1 MEINYLVVDMGTGN
15 SRVGL
20 VGADGTIWGIRNYEN
35 QYYKD
40 KQYEDA
46 QYFLPEEWEENL
58 MNGCK
63 ELVKEF
69 PEHPVRAIT
78 SSGARESIVLYN
90 KEGKTYLGLP
100 NIDNR
105 GREWMNEIED
115 QTFIYDKTGRW
126 VTEDFPAAKLMGYR
140 KKYPEEFEKI
150 TEITSLSE
158 WVGELFCGRL
168 VIEPSQACETQL
180 FDIETREWSERLCK
194 DYGIPMDILPEI
206 AKAGDSLGKIKKEMA
221 DKIGL
226 NEDVEFIVGGAD
238 TQIALKSVGMDV
250 GDVAVV
256 SGTTSPVATITDYK
270 YYDKQE
276 RCWTD
281 SNLGG
286 DTYQVENNP
295 GVTGLNYQKIKNFL
309 FPDTSYEELETEM
322 AKQTEYLCTAS
333 FSSLYFSEKRSLK
346 KGGFIMKS
354 PFDATLKPI
363 HLIWAV
369 VADIACSIYVQ
380 YQSLCEMIRHDK
392 DYILGCAGG
401 FQSKMLCQHLADL
414 TGKKLVVRE
423 GFSQASINGCLKIC
437 NAYYGITS
445 EKKSEQAEMVYTPKD
460 GSLIQEYYQEWL
472 NNREMLNP
480 KED

>member
-150 TEITSLSE
+150 TKITSLSE
-158 WVGELFCGRL
+158 
-168 VIEPSQACETQL
+168 
-180 FDIETREWSERLCK
+180 
-194 DYGIPMDILPEI
+194 
-206 AKAGDSLGKIKKEMA
+206 
-221 DKIGL
+221 
-226 NEDVEFIVGGAD
+226 
-238 TQIALKSVGMDV
+238 
-250 GDVAVV
+250 
-256 SGTTSPVATITDYK
+256 
-270 YYDKQE
+270 
-276 RCWTD
+276 
-281 SNLGG
+281 
-286 DTYQVENNP
+286 
-295 GVTGLNYQKIKNFL
+295 
-309 FPDTSYEELETEM
+309 
-322 AKQTEYLCTAS
+322 
-333 FSSLYFSEKRSLK
+333 
-346 KGGFIMKS
+346 
-354 PFDATLKPI
+354 
-363 HLIWAV
+363 
-369 VADIACSIYVQ
+369 
-380 YQSLCEMIRHDK
+380 
-392 DYILGCAGG
+392 
-401 FQSKMLCQHLADL
+401 
-414 TGKKLVVRE
+414 
-423 GFSQASINGCLKIC
+423 
-437 NAYYGITS
+437 
-445 EKKSEQAEMVYTPKD
+445 
-460 GSLIQEYYQEWL
+460 
-472 NNREMLNP
+472 
-480 KED
+480 

>member
-1 MEINYLVVDMGTGN
+1 MGTGN

-150 TEITSLSE
+150 TKITSLSE

>member
-140 KKYPEEFEKI
+140 KNYPEEFEKI
-150 TEITSLSE
+150 TKITSLSE

>member
-150 TEITSLSE
+150 TKITSLSE

-286 DTYQVENNP
+286 DTYQVETNP

-423 GFSQASINGCLKIC
+423 SFSQASINGCLKIC

>member
-140 KKYPEEFEKI
+140 KKYTAEFEKI
-150 TEITSLSE
+150 TKITSLSE

>member
-150 TEITSLSE
+150 TKITSLSE

>member
-150 TEITSLSE
+150 TKITSLSE

-180 FDIETREWSERLCK
+180 FDTREWSERLCK

-286 DTYQVENNP
+286 DTYQVETNP

>member
-150 TEITSLSE
+150 TKITSLSE

-445 EKKSEQAEMVYTPKD
+445 EKN
-460 GSLIQEYYQEWL
+460 L
-472 NNREMLNP
+472 NRQKWFIHQKMAA
-480 KED
+480 

>member
-150 TEITSLSE
+150 TKITSLSE

-286 DTYQVENNP
+286 DTYQVETNP

-423 GFSQASINGCLKIC
+423 GFRQASINGCLKIC
-437 NAYYGITS
+437 NCLLYTS
-445 EKKSEQAEMVYTPKD
+445 RCV
-460 GSLIQEYYQEWL
+460 
-472 NNREMLNP
+472 
-480 KED
+480 

>member
-150 TEITSLSE
+150 TKITSLSE

-281 SNLGG
+281 SNLGD

>member
-1 MEINYLVVDMGTGN
+1 METNYLVVDMGTGN

-20 VGADGTIWGIRNYEN
+20 VSADGTIWGIRNYEN

-46 QYFLPEEWEENL
+46 QYFLPEEWEQNL
-58 MNGCK
+58 LDGCK
-63 ELVKEF
+63 ELLEEF
-69 PEHPVRAIT
+69 PDHPVRAIT

-90 KEGKTYLGLP
+90 KEGKAYLGLP

-105 GREWMNEIED
+105 GRAWMAEIED
-115 QTFIYDKTGRW
+115 CTFIYEKTGRW

-140 KKYPEEFEKI
+140 KKYPEEFESIAK
-150 TEITSLSE
+150 ITSLSE
-158 WVGELFCGRL
+158 WIGEMFTGKL

-180 FDIETREWSERLCK
+180 FDIGEKDWSERLCK
-194 DYGIPMDILPEI
+194 DYGISMDILPEI
-206 AKAGDSLGKIKKEMA
+206 AKAGDSLGTIKKEMA
-221 DKIGL
+221 DELGIS
-226 NEDVEFIVGGAD
+226 NDAEFIVGGAD
-238 TQIALKSVGMDV
+238 TQIALKSVGMGV

-286 DTYQVENNP
+286 DTYQVETNP
-295 GVTGLNYQKIKNFL
+295 GVTGLNYQKMKAFL
-309 FPDTSYEELETEM
+309 FPDTSYEELEEEM

-346 KGGFIMKS
+346 KGGFVMKA
-354 PFDATLKPI
+354 PFDATMKPI

-380 YQSLCEMIRHDK
+380 YRSLCEMTGHEK
-392 DYILGCAGG
+392 EYILGCAGG

-414 TGKKLVVRE
+414 TGKKLIIRD
-423 GFSQASINGCLKIC
+423 GFSQASINGCLRIC
-437 NAYYGITS
+437 NTYYGIES
-445 EKKSEQAEMVYTPKD
+445 EKETEQAEMIYTPKED
-460 GSLIQEYYQEWL
+460 SLILEYYKEWL
-472 NNREMLNP
+472 KNRQMLNP
-480 KED
+480 

>member
-1 MEINYLVVDMGTGN
+1 MEIDYLVVDMGTGN

-90 KEGKTYLGLP
+90 KEGKTYLGFP

-150 TEITSLSE
+150 TKITSLSE

-286 DTYQVENNP
+286 DTYQVETNP

>member
-150 TEITSLSE
+150 TKITSLSE

-346 KGGFIMKS
+346 KGG
-354 PFDATLKPI
+354 L
-363 HLIWAV
+363 L
-369 VADIACSIYVQ
+369 
-380 YQSLCEMIRHDK
+380 
-392 DYILGCAGG
+392 
-401 FQSKMLCQHLADL
+401 
-414 TGKKLVVRE
+414 
-423 GFSQASINGCLKIC
+423 
-437 NAYYGITS
+437 
-445 EKKSEQAEMVYTPKD
+445 
-460 GSLIQEYYQEWL
+460 
-472 NNREMLNP
+472 
-480 KED
+480 

>member
-20 VGADGTIWGIRNYEN
+20 VGDDGTIWGIRNYEN

-150 TEITSLSE
+150 TKITSLSE

-286 DTYQVENNP
+286 DTYQVETNP

>member
-150 TEITSLSE
+150 TKITSLGE

-286 DTYQVENNP
+286 DTYQVETNP

>member
-150 TEITSLSE
+150 TKITSLSE

-286 DTYQVENNP
+286 DTYQVETNP

-369 VADIACSIYVQ
+369 VADIVCSIYVQ

>member
-150 TEITSLSE
+150 TKITSLSE

-226 NEDVEFIVGGAD
+226 NEDVEFIVGGAA

>member
-150 TEITSLSE
+150 TKITSLSE

-286 DTYQVENNP
+286 DTYQVETNP

>member
-150 TEITSLSE
+150 TKITSLSE

-392 DYILGCAGG
+392 DYILGCA
-401 FQSKMLCQHLADL
+401 
-414 TGKKLVVRE
+414 
-423 GFSQASINGCLKIC
+423 CLL
-437 NAYYGITS
+437 YTS
-445 EKKSEQAEMVYTPKD
+445 PSPRD
-460 GSLIQEYYQEWL
+460 
-472 NNREMLNP
+472 
-480 KED
+480 

>member
-1 MEINYLVVDMGTGN
+1 M
-15 SRVGL
+15 
-20 VGADGTIWGIRNYEN
+20 
-35 QYYKD
+35 YKR
-40 KQYEDA
+40 Q
-46 QYFLPEEWEENL
+46 
-58 MNGCK
+58 
-63 ELVKEF
+63 
-69 PEHPVRAIT
+69 
-78 SSGARESIVLYN
+78 VLYN

-150 TEITSLSE
+150 TKITSLSE

>member
-150 TEITSLSE
+150 TKITSLSE

-480 KED
+480 KEY

>member
-69 PEHPVRAIT
+69 PEDPVRAIT

-150 TEITSLSE
+150 TKITSLSE

-286 DTYQVENNP
+286 DTYQVETNP

>member
-1 MEINYLVVDMGTGN
+1 METNYLVVDMGTGN
-15 SRVGL
+15 SRIGL
-20 VGADGTIWGIRNYEN
+20 VSADGTIWGIRNYEN

-46 QYFLPEEWEENL
+46 QYFLPEEWEQNL
-58 MNGCK
+58 LGGCK
-63 ELVKEF
+63 ELLEEF
-69 PEHPVRAIT
+69 PDHPVRAIT

-90 KEGKTYLGLP
+90 KEGKAYLGLP

-105 GREWMNEIED
+105 GRAWMAEIED
-115 QTFIYDKTGRW
+115 CTFIYEKTGRW

-140 KKYPEEFEKI
+140 KKYPEEFESIAK
-150 TEITSLSE
+150 ITSLSE
-158 WVGELFCGRL
+158 WIGEMFTGKL

-180 FDIETREWSERLCK
+180 FDIEEKDWSERLCK
-194 DYGIPMDILPEI
+194 DYGIFMDILPEI
-206 AKAGDSLGKIKKEMA
+206 AKAGDSLGTIKKEMA
-221 DKIGL
+221 DELGIS
-226 NEDVEFIVGGAD
+226 NDAEFIVGGAD
-238 TQIALKSVGMDV
+238 TQIALKSVGMGV

-286 DTYQVENNP
+286 DTYQVETNP
-295 GVTGLNYQKIKNFL
+295 GVTGLNYQKMKAFL
-309 FPDTSYEELETEM
+309 FPDTSYEELEEEM

-346 KGGFIMKS
+346 KGGFVMKA
-354 PFDATLKPI
+354 PFDATMKPI

-380 YQSLCEMIRHDK
+380 YRSLCEMTGHEK
-392 DYILGCAGG
+392 EYILGCAGG

-414 TGKKLVVRE
+414 TGKKLIIRD
-423 GFSQASINGCLKIC
+423 GFSQASINGCLRIC
-437 NAYYGITS
+437 NAYYGIES
-445 EKKSEQAEMVYTPKD
+445 EKEAEQAETIYTPKED
-460 GSLIQEYYQEWL
+460 SLILEYYKEWL
-472 NNREMLNP
+472 KNRQMLNP
-480 KED
+480 

>member
-90 KEGKTYLGLP
+90 KEGTTYLGLP
-100 NIDNR
+100 TIDNR

-150 TEITSLSE
+150 TKITSLSE

-286 DTYQVENNP
+286 DTYQVETNP

>member
-150 TEITSLSE
+150 TKITSLSE

-286 DTYQVENNP
+286 DTYQVETNP

-414 TGKKLVVRE
+414 TGKKLVARE

>member
-150 TEITSLSE
+150 TKITSLSE
-158 WVGELFCGRL
+158 WVGGLFCGRL

-286 DTYQVENNP
+286 DTYQVETNP

>member
-150 TEITSLSE
+150 TKITSLSE

-286 DTYQVENNP
+286 DTYQVETNP

-460 GSLIQEYYQEWL
+460 GSLIQEY
-472 NNREMLNP
+472 
-480 KED
+480 

>member
-150 TEITSLSE
+150 TKITSLSE

-256 SGTTSPVATITDYK
+256 SGTSSPVATITDYK

-286 DTYQVENNP
+286 DTYQVETNP

>member
-150 TEITSLSE
+150 TKITSLSE

-286 DTYQVENNP
+286 DTYQVETNP

-423 GFSQASINGCLKIC
+423 GFSQASINGCLRIC

>member
-150 TEITSLSE
+150 TKITSLSE

-369 VADIACSIYVQ
+369 VADIASGNY
-380 YQSLCEMIRHDK
+380 
-392 DYILGCAGG
+392 
-401 FQSKMLCQHLADL
+401 
-414 TGKKLVVRE
+414 
-423 GFSQASINGCLKIC
+423 
-437 NAYYGITS
+437 
-445 EKKSEQAEMVYTPKD
+445 
-460 GSLIQEYYQEWL
+460 
-472 NNREMLNP
+472 
-480 KED
+480 

>member
-115 QTFIYDKTGRW
+115 QTLIYDKTGRW

-150 TEITSLSE
+150 TKITSLSE

-286 DTYQVENNP
+286 DTYQVETNP

>member
-1 MEINYLVVDMGTGN
+1 
-15 SRVGL
+15 
-20 VGADGTIWGIRNYEN
+20 
-35 QYYKD
+35 
-40 KQYEDA
+40 
-46 QYFLPEEWEENL
+46 
-58 MNGCK
+58 
-63 ELVKEF
+63 
-69 PEHPVRAIT
+69 
-78 SSGARESIVLYN
+78 
-90 KEGKTYLGLP
+90 
-100 NIDNR
+100 
-105 GREWMNEIED
+105 
-115 QTFIYDKTGRW
+115 
-126 VTEDFPAAKLMGYR
+126 MGYR

-150 TEITSLSE
+150 TKITSLSE

-286 DTYQVENNP
+286 DTYQVETNP
-295 GVTGLNYQKIKNFL
+295 GVTGLNYQKIKSFL

>member
-20 VGADGTIWGIRNYEN
+20 VGADGTIWGIRYYEN

-150 TEITSLSE
+150 TKITSLSE

-286 DTYQVENNP
+286 DTYQVETNP

>member
-150 TEITSLSE
+150 TKITSLSE

-286 DTYQVENNP
+286 DTYQVETNP

-414 TGKKLVVRE
+414 TWKKLVVRE

>member
-150 TEITSLSE
+150 TKITSLSE

-286 DTYQVENNP
+286 DTYQVETNP

-437 NAYYGITS
+437 NAYYGIFR
-445 EKKSEQAEMVYTPKD
+445 KKSEQAEMVYTPKD

>member
-150 TEITSLSE
+150 TKITSLSE

-286 DTYQVENNP
+286 DTYQVETNP

-322 AKQTEYLCTAS
+322 SKQTEYLCTAS